1 MFSGW
6 KDKDERSAAARVVN
20 PRGAE
25 RHQPDKL
32 GCCLGLIVDLSET
45 GMQVEFHGKPPAEV
59 GAQMKFTIKSPI
71 QSLSVSGQV
80 MWVKQRW
87 MRAGYLGVKY
97 INTPPALARALVEL
111 ACHGFVD
118 TTSLSGAGPLPGSG
132 SVSSASGTNAHACGG
147 AKSSSGNSAQ
157 AREARAAR
165 GISAQV
171 EMEDYYAALGLLA
184 SADAPSIHAAYRKLA
199 MQLHPDMNKAHDSA
213 DRFAFISRGYAILKD
228 PVKRLAYDEARE
240 ARQARESAAKS
251 EGGSP
256 EADKRAA

>member
-1 MFSGW
+1 MLAGW
-6 KDKDERSAAARVVN
+6 NEKDQRSEAARVVN

-25 RHQPDKL
+25 RHRPDKL

-45 GMQVEFHGKPPAEV
+45 GLQVEFHGKPPAEV
-59 GAQMKFTIKSPI
+59 GAQMKLTIKSPL
-71 QSLSVSGQV
+71 QSLTVSGQIV
-80 MWVKQRW
+80 WVKKRW
-87 MRAGYLGVKY
+87 LRAGYLGVKY

-118 TTSLSGAGPLPGSG
+118 TSSLGSG
-132 SVSSASGTNAHACGG
+132 STGSGSSVG
-147 AKSSSGNSAQ
+147 ASSGSNTGAANSAAKGSAANSAQ

-171 EMEDYYAALGLLA
+171 EMEDYYTALGLLP
-184 SADAPSIHAAYRKLA
+184 SADAPAIHAAYRKLA
-199 MQLHPDMNKAHDSA
+199 MQLHPDMNKAPDAA

-240 ARQARESAAKS
+240 ARQARETAAQS
-251 EGGSP
+251 ESGSP
-256 EADKRAA
+256 EANKRAA